1 MPTSQCKSSGAALI
15 KDRVCFDT
23 GSEKLMLDGIFELD
37 TKMRYNK
44 IKKVTVISVTTGS
57 GVYTIGQELE
67 NLPILLWTV
76 IDCLNCNC

>member
-1 MPTSQCKSSGAALI
+1 MPTSQSKSSGAALI

-37 TKMRYNK
+37 TKMRYKK
-44 IKKVTVISVTTGS
+44 IKKAMVVSVTTGS
-57 GVYTIGQELE
+57 ETYTTGQELE

-76 IDCLNCNC
+76 IDCCPL